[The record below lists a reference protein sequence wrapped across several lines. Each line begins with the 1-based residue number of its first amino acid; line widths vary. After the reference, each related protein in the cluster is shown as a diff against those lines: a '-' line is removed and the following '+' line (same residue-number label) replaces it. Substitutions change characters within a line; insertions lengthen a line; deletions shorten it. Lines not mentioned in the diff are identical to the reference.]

1 MPEPIAAREDS
12 YRHCRVNSTTIVTMA
27 ANAVAEAF

>member
-12 YRHCRVNSTTIVTMA
+12 PGERRHKRDRGLKRQG
-27 ANAVAEAF
+27 